1 MSFPSQNRQK
11 PHSILHLRTQVVV
24 VVVRWKELEEQ
35 GEEDS
40 RDQILQILLLVAHLV
55 RILEKQDTG
64 KEEGHGS
71 SSSENVSSTSL
82 PQQ

>member
-1 MSFPSQNRQK
+1 MNFPSQNRQK

-40 RDQILQILLLVAHLV
+40 RKQILQILLLVAHLV

-64 KEEGHGS
+64 KEGHGS